1 MPSKPDASWFRRLC
15 EQRDW
20 SIRELARRC
29 EIDNAT
35 MSRLLSGK
43 QPPRIVHA
51 EAIAAV
57 LNVSV
62 GEVLQRLGV
71 NLGSRSEPPMPVTN
85 EMRSQAESLAAD
97 LLESKDKAST
107 VWAAALRA
115 FMNMKRAEQAKL
127 LGAELALQVQRR
139 ASRR

>member
-1 MPSKPDASWFRRLC
+1 M
-15 EQRDW
+15 
-20 SIRELARRC
+20 
-29 EIDNAT
+29 
-35 MSRLLSGK
+35 
-43 QPPRIVHA
+43 
-51 EAIAAV
+51 

-71 NLGSRSEPPMPVTN
+71 DLGSRSDAAMPVTD

-139 ASRR
+139 ASR